1 MCGRYYIPEEDSA
14 EELRAI
20 IYEVNRKTK
29 GAPIKKGE
37 IRPTDVAP
45 VLANNRAMIPS
56 AFAMKWGYSL
66 PDGKVVFNAR
76 SESASSRPMFQDGMA
91 QRRCLVPAAYY
102 FEWEKR
108 GREKIKYAIGQSD
121 RGILYM
127 AGIYRMEKGVPVF
140 TILTRSSADSIA
152 FIHDRMPVIL
162 PDDVKA
168 DWLNPKYAA
177 DDLIRHAAT
186 EVQFKMA

>member
-1 MCGRYYIPEEDSA
+1 
-14 EELRAI
+14 
-20 IYEVNRKTK
+20 
-29 GAPIKKGE
+29 
-37 IRPTDVAP
+37 
-45 VLANNRAMIPS
+45 
-56 AFAMKWGYSL
+56 
-66 PDGKVVFNAR
+66 
-76 SESASSRPMFQDGMA
+76 MFQDGMA
-91 QRRCLVPAAYY
+91 QRRCLIPAAYY

-108 GREKIKYAIGQSD
+108 GREKIKYAIGQND

-127 AGIYRMEKGVPVF
+127 AGIYRLEKGVPVF
-140 TILTRSSADSIA
+140 TILTRSPADSIA